1 LLTPLGL
8 LTLLELIRLLEL
20 LVETAPISGAV
31 FYWLLIVWRAYR
43 PYSVHTTRLVCSTR
57 GASCYRFSAHPD
69 EYHA

>member
-1 LLTPLGL
+1 LLRPFGL

-31 FYWLLIVWRAYR
+31 FYWLLIAWRAYR
-43 PYSVHTTRLVCSTR
+43 RYSVHTTQLVGSTH
-57 GASCYRFSAHPD
+57 GASDYRFSAHPD